1 MTVSDGLLGC
11 DAVGRISPV
20 GHLQRDLLAK
30 RGGQVLGGQR
40 VGKQARGNHP
50 GLRQQ
55 QAMAEAGRNLLDV
68 VGDQNQRG
76 RVRVGCQVGQP
87 GDQFLSA
94 T

>member
-11 DAVGRISPV
+11 DAVGRNIARRPPPAC
-20 GHLQRDLLAK
+20 AK

>member
-1 MTVSDGLLGC
+1 
-11 DAVGRISPV
+11 
-20 GHLQRDLLAK
+20 
-30 RGGQVLGGQR
+30 
-40 VGKQARGNHP
+40 
-50 GLRQQ
+50 
-55 QAMAEAGRNLLDV
+55 MAEAGRNLLDV